1 MTCPTPM
8 NKAPFEIP
16 QEPRR
21 RDGATYTCTDG
32 VRVSYG
38 YKICEIDEEASERI
52 GLKGT
57 LIAPRN
63 GILPRPGESPIVVVS
78 GTLASR
84 DMKEIIH
91 GGPSETYAFPSTIT
105 IVGKNAFSGN
115 DAVSIIFNEGLK
127 SLENDCFEGSG
138 IRKLVLPA
146 SVESIS
152 DFAFASCGCLDFADL
167 SAARGLKC
175 IGNSAFSSCEA
186 LK

>member
-1 MTCPTPM
+1 M
-8 NKAPFEIP
+8 NKAPLERP
-16 QEPRR
+16 QNARR
-21 RDGATYTCTDG
+21 RNGAAYTCTDS

-38 YKICEIDEEASERI
+38 YKICEIDEEVSYRI
-52 GLKGT
+52 GLRDT
-57 LIAPRN
+57 LVVPRN
-63 GILPRPGESPIVVVS
+63 GILLRSGEPPIVVVK
-78 GTLASR
+78 GTLMGR
-84 DMKEIIH
+84 DMKKIIH
-91 GGPSETYAFPSTIT
+91 GGPSKTYVFPSSTIT
-105 IVGKNAFSGN
+105 VGKNAFFYN

-152 DFAFASCGCLDFADL
+152 DFAFASCGCLDFVDL